1 MPKNRH
7 FSRKVMYNSS
17 MINKTTK
24 NKIAKLA
31 EKYRELK
38 AKNPNVVRE
47 IELSEMSE
55 MVYNSNAIE
64 NSTLTLEDTEDI
76 LIRDQIRTDHE
87 IREIYEAKNLASV
100 MECIS
105 YNPYERLSTKMVL
118 GLHGLL
124 LMNINNSVAGRFR
137 HGDEW
142 VRVGAHI
149 GASPKFVE
157 KLMDELIDEYNS
169 DKESY
174 FLEKIAL
181 FHAEFEN
188 IHPFCDGNGRIGRI
202 LINQQLEAEDL
213 PPIII
218 PNKSKFKE
226 YYPLLEKYEY
236 TNSYDDLVDIFAK
249 LLIEA
254 LYRRIAKLTA
264 RKIIPLAEWSK
275 NNNIDQQSASNYAS
289 RGTIPAFR
297 IRDKWMIDE
306 DFVKD

>member
-1 MPKNRH
+1 
-7 FSRKVMYNSS
+7 MYNSS
-17 MINKTTK
+17 LINKTTK

-149 GASPKFVE
+149 GANPKFVE
-157 KLMDELIDEYNS
+157 KLMDEIIDEHNS

-174 FLEKIAL
+174 FLEKIAH

>member
-149 GASPKFVE
+149 GANPKFVE

-174 FLEKIAL
+174 FLEKIAH